1 MNFAGHAGGG
11 DSGGRYSR
19 PTLPSRCAAV
29 KLDLDRYRVKPGKRP
44 HLSRRDTAG
53 TQGLS
58 EKDDADKVEAQ
69 LEEDRDRLRDLQERL
84 YAERKQSLLV
94 VLQATDAAGKD
105 STVKHVFGGMNP
117 NNVRVWSFKTPT
129 RIELE
134 HDFLWR
140 IHKHVPGAGYLGVFN
155 RSHYE
160 DVLIVKMHGWVDADT
175 LERRYDHINHFESL
189 LADGGTRIVKIMLHV
204 SKDYQLE
211 RFRRRLRR
219 EDKHWKFN
227 PADLT
232 ERALWDEYQDAFETA
247 LERCST
253 DAAPWY
259 VIPAEER
266 WFRDL
271 AITQLLVRTLEEMDP
286 QYPPPAFDPADYPP
300 DAIE

>member
-1 MNFAGHAGGG
+1 
-11 DSGGRYSR
+11 
-19 PTLPSRCAAV
+19 V
-29 KLDLDRYRVKPGKRP
+29 KIDLDRYRLRPGKRP
-44 HLSRRDTAG
+44 HLKRRDAAN

-58 EKDDADKVEAQ
+58 EKKDEDRVEDR
-69 LEEDRDRLRDLQERL
+69 LEVLRDRLTDLQEQL

-94 VLQATDAAGKD
+94 VLQAMDAAGKD

-129 RIELE
+129 KIETE

-140 IHKHVPGAGYLGVFN
+140 VHKHVPGAGYVGVFN

-160 DVLIVKMHGWVDADT
+160 DVLIVKVHGWVDADT
-175 LERRYDHINHFESL
+175 IDRRYDHINNFEEL
-189 LADGGTRIVKIMLHV
+189 LTDGGTRILKIMLHV

-211 RFRRRLRR
+211 RFRRRLRKP
-219 EDKHWKFN
+219 DKHWKFN

-232 ERALWDEYQDAFETA
+232 ERALWDNYQDAFETA

-259 VIPAEER
+259 VIPSEER

-271 AITQLLVRTLEEMDP
+271 VISELLVKTLEEMNP
-286 QYPPPAFDPADYPP
+286 QFPPPAFDPEDYPP
-300 DAIE
+300 ESIE